1 MGNVCGGKVD
11 WSVRSDRS
19 AESKIYDAIMYV
31 VLEMLL
37 SACPRSRTTVLLRH
51 ESWFKTLVTVHTNIR
66 FLTIA
71 VSNWL
76 VRMLIARVHA
86 QQMAL
91 VPGSSSRAAPEKN
104 DRISPVPRSSE
115 STLKMKC
122 HIAAV

>member
-1 MGNVCGGKVD
+1 
-11 WSVRSDRS
+11 
-19 AESKIYDAIMYV
+19 
-31 VLEMLL
+31 MLL
-37 SACPRSRTTVLLRH
+37 SACPRSRITVPLLL
-51 ESWFKTLVTVHTNIR
+51 ESWSRLSSPYIPIYD

-104 DRISPVPRSSE
+104 GRISPVPRSSE
-115 STLKMKC
+115 STRKMKC